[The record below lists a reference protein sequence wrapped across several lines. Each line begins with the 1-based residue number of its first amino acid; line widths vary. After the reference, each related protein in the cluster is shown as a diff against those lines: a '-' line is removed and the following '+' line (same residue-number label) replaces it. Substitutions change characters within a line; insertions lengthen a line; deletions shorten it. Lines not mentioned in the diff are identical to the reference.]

1 MIQRIVT
8 YCLLATV
15 AVACSK
21 GSSGTT
27 ADQLENDT
35 DSVAYVIGMNIGQ
48 NLMQLD
54 STINAAAVCQGI
66 RDVFREKTHFTKEE
80 AETFYLRYMNFALPE
95 KARAY
100 EEQFL
105 AEMAESSRRFARTKS
120 GVTYEVIELGD
131 QERIPAS
138 ERDSLTLRLRICS
151 TDEQELYSSYER
163 GDSLFVL
170 LEELKSGL
178 QESVKLIGEGGKIRA
193 WIPSAEAYGGDGSS
207 EYGIAPNTTVGFE
220 IELVKLDKF
229 TEWNRR
235 RNRRN

>member
-1 MIQRIVT
+1 MIQKVIT
-8 YCLLATV
+8 YCLLATL

-21 GSSGTT
+21 NSSGTT
-27 ADQLENDT
+27 SSQLENDT
-35 DSVAYVIGMNIGQ
+35 DSLAYVIGMNIGQ
-48 NLMQLD
+48 NLLQLD
-54 STINAAAVCQGI
+54 STLNVAAVCQGI
-66 RDVFREKTHFTKEE
+66 RDIFREKSRFTKEE

-105 AEMAESSRRFARTKS
+105 SEMAASRRQLARTKS

-131 QERIPAS
+131 QERIPTS
-138 ERDSLTLRLRICS
+138 ERDSLTLRLRIYS

-170 LEELKSGL
+170 LEDLKSGL
-178 QESVKLIGEGGKIRA
+178 QESVKLIGEGGTIRA
-193 WIPSAEAYGGDGSS
+193 WIPSAEAYGSS
-207 EYGIAPNTTVGFE
+207 GAPEYGIAPNTTVGFE